1 MIKYRIQELFD
12 FQECKTYFVIQ
23 TNYYFETQT
32 NYIERGWIFAD
43 TPRLETLN
51 QAKRIVSIMKQ
62 YETPVY
68 HYVDGEE

>member
-12 FQECKTYFVIQ
+12 FQECKTYFVI
-23 TNYYFETQT
+23 QT

>member
-23 TNYYFETQT
+23 TNYL
-32 NYIERGWIFAD
+32 ERGWILAD

-51 QAKRIVSIMKQ
+51 QAKRIVGIMKEFEQ
-62 YETPVY
+62 PIY
-68 HYVDGEE
+68 HYLEDEEEEYNV

>member
-23 TNYYFETQT
+23 TNY
-32 NYIERGWIFAD
+32 IERGWILAD
-43 TPRLETLN
+43 TPRYDTL
-51 QAKRIVSIMKQ
+51 QDAKAFVRIMKQ
-62 YETPVY
+62 YEKPVY